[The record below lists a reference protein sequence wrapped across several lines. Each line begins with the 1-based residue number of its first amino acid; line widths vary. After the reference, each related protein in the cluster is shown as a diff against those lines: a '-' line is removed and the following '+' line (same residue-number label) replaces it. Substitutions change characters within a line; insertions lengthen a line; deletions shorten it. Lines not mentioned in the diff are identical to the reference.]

1 MKNFRTI
8 ELDNLDVIVAK
19 CLAMIKPHIV
29 NFTNLYYLDS
39 FNQSNGRTDRFRQV
53 PELMEAMKKL
63 GWDQCWWTSALV
75 VSYDDLPIHY
85 DHGDFKYSLNI
96 PILNT
101 KGTHTVFYEASAP
114 ATLKNP
120 FKDQYYYEFDPKD
133 VVEVE
138 RVEIIQPT
146 LIKVH
151 SPHTVLLGDGPKP
164 RVALALRLHDEVPN
178 TII

>member
-1 MKNFRTI
+1 MINFRTI
-8 ELDNLDVIVAK
+8 EIENLDVIVAK
-19 CLAMIKPHIV
+19 CLAIMRPHIV

-39 FNQSNGRTDRFRQV
+39 FNQSNGRTDRFRQI
-53 PELMEAMKKL
+53 PELMSAMKKL
-63 GWDQCWWTSALV
+63 GWDHHWWTSALV
-75 VSYDDLPIHY
+75 VSYNDLPIHY

-101 KGTHTVFYEASAP
+101 KGTSTVFYKANAP

-120 FKDQYYYEFDPKD
+120 FEGQYYYEYDPKD
-133 VVEVE
+133 VEEIE

-151 SPHTVLLGDGPKP
+151 TPHTVLLGAGLKP
-164 RVALALRLHDEVPN
+164 RVVLALRLHDDVPN
-178 TII
+178 TLI